1 MHTTLITNFLSFQ
14 SIRDKENILR
24 HASSNRPLKQAGV
37 YVTEDFSSKKVIA
50 KGGVPGSPTKIKPV
64 IGAPQVC

>member
-1 MHTTLITNFLSFQ
+1 MQPKLVPKILSFQ

-64 IGAPQVC
+64 IGASQVC